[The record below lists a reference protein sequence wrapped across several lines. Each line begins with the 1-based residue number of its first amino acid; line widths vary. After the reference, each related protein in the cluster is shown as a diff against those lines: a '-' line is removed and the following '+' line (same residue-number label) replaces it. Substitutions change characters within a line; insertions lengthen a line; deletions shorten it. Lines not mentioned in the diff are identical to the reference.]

1 MDKIFKRTLVGAA
14 VAFASAGVMA
24 KQVGVNSD
32 FDVDVYG
39 VAAISVVNYDSDV
52 TNIDKTSANFN
63 KVTNKSSGYDYENE
77 SRIGFRASKQMFED
91 VNVLMQIESGYVGEN
106 GDGATLGN
114 RDTFIGLD
122 GSWGKVRFGR
132 MLTPMYEIIDWPYAN
147 PGLGAAW
154 DWGGDVKF
162 NRDRHG
168 DMARYDSVDYNGFR
182 FALATGRGDKDVEDN
197 YFYGASATYKAADF
211 ITFHAA
217 VESESDRQLKEK
229 VDAAWGICTKAAG
242 CTDADGNNAALG
254 DNYKAA
260 GADAK
265 MADTFGYLVGFEAS
279 LPGGFGLAA
288 AYKYGESEDLAA
300 GGQTSEQASY
310 SIIGQYWNGPWGFK
324 VGYAANEES
333 KTGGIKNDDEDSII
347 SGQIMYVHE
356 GFVPYVRIAQRDI
369 KVRGDKNE
377 QTETF
382 VVRVGLEYGF

>member
-24 KQVGVNSD
+24 KQVGINSD

-39 VAAISVVNYDSDV
+39 VAAISVVNYDTDETKIS
-52 TNIDKTSANFN
+52 TGA
-63 KVTNKSSGYDYENE
+63 VTNKSSGYDYENE

-154 DWGGDVKF
+154 DWGGDVKY

-217 VESESDRQLKEK
+217 VETESDRQLKEK
-229 VDAAWGICTKAAG
+229 VDEAWTTCTTAAG
-242 CTDADGNNAALG
+242 CKDADKVDVNYGDRYKSTNAA
-254 DNYKAA
+254 AA
-260 GADAK
+260 T
-265 MADTFGYLVGFEAS
+265 MVDTFGYLIGFEAS

-288 AYKYGESEDLAA
+288 AYKNGESEDLAA
-300 GGQTSEQASY
+300 GGKTSEQSSY

-333 KTGGIKNDDEDSII
+333 KTGSVKNDDEDSII

-356 GFVPYVRIAQRDI
+356 GFVPYVRIAQREI
-369 KVRGDKNE
+369 KAEGKESD
-377 QTETF
+377 TF

>member
-52 TNIDKTSANFN
+52 TNIDKTSDNYN

-168 DMARYDSVDYNGFR
+168 DMARYDSVDYDGFR

-217 VESESDRQLKEK
+217 VESESDRELKAK
-229 VDAAWGICTKAAG
+229 SDAEYCQKAAG
-242 CTDADGNNAALG
+242 CTVDGVLIG
-254 DNYKAA
+254 HGLETKAA
-260 GADAK
+260 AAAT
-265 MADTFGYLVGFEAS
+265 MVDTFGYLVGFEAS

-300 GGQTSEQASY
+300 GGKTSEQASY

-333 KTGGIKNDDEDSII
+333 KTGSVKNNDEDSII

-369 KVRGDKNE
+369 KGGGE
-377 QTETF
+377 QNETF